1 MRESAARSPE
11 RAVHGV
17 AAVPATVAACDAW
30 AGAIDCRKDCVAVD
44 GDGQGYQ
51 RHRLS
56 AGVCRIQV
64 RDWFRANAALI
75 QNSDIQ
81 LRMTRPY

>member
-1 MRESAARSPE
+1 MRSVKTGSAARSPE

-17 AAVPATVAACDAW
+17 ATVPPTVAACDAW
-30 AGAIDCRKDCVAVD
+30 AGGIDCRKDCVAVD

-56 AGVCRIQV
+56 A